1 MRLKRLQFLI
11 VGLLFINIS
20 LSATHT
26 VKGVV
31 TSSEDGLGIPGANVV
46 VEGTTIGCA
55 TNIDGKYTINVT
67 SGADKLVFS
76 AMGFKDIT
84 VAINGRSVVN
94 IVLESADICL
104 KEITLTTRVKRDPST
119 SGYFCVEHYNNE
131 SYSRN
136 SESYSKIS
144 ENGFKRVSRN
154 PLSTFSVDVDGA
166 SYSNIRR
173 MIDYGD
179 VPKKDAVR
187 VEEMINYFSYDY
199 PEPNNG
205 EPFSIYSEYSSC
217 PWNKKS
223 MLMHIGL
230 KGKSIEMDEI
240 PPSNIVFLLDVSGS
254 MDSPEK
260 LPLLKSSLKM
270 LLKKLGDK
278 DRVAIV
284 VYAGNSG
291 VILPST
297 SCKNTAK
304 IIKALDDLDASG
316 STAGGEGLRLAYK
329 IAKKNFIKGGN
340 NRVVMA
346 TDGDFNVGES
356 SVSDMENLI
365 EEQRKSGVFISVLGF
380 GMGNYKDDM
389 LEVIANKGNG
399 NYYYID
405 NLLEAKK
412 VLVSEFGGTFHT
424 VAKDVKLQL
433 EFNPYLVSEYR
444 LIGYENRLLEE
455 EDFDDD
461 KKDAGEIGAGHTV
474 TALYEI
480 ILSKSGRKRRDLKYQ
495 KPEYTDLAKEGNE
508 LVTVNLRY
516 KKPKGRKS
524 LLLSEIIYNN
534 PVLFDK
540 TSDNFRFSASVAEFG
555 MILKES
561 EYKGNAT
568 LQTAMDMAK
577 RSKGKDDEGYRAEMI
592 KLIETVML
600 LKEEEL

>member
-1 MRLKRLQFLI
+1 MKLKKLQFLI
-11 VGLLFINIS
+11 IGLLFINIS

-31 TSSEDGLGIPGANVV
+31 TSSEAGSGIPGANVV
-46 VEGTTIGCA
+46 IEGTYIGCV
-55 TNIDGKYTINVT
+55 TDIDGKYTINVT
-67 SGADKLVFS
+67 PDADKLVYS
-76 AMGFKDIT
+76 AMGFEDAT
-84 VAINGRSVVN
+84 VAINGQSVINVVLEPADIKIQEVVVVAYGTAKKKSFTGSVSVV
-94 IVLESADICL
+94 SAG
-104 KEITLTTRVKRDPST
+104 S
-119 SGYFCVEHYNNE
+119 YNN
-131 SYSRN
+131 
-136 SESYSKIS
+136 ESYSKIS

-179 VPKKDAVR
+179 VPGKDAVR

-516 KKPKGRKS
+516 KEPKGRKS

>member
-1 MRLKRLQFLI
+1 MKLKKLQFLI
-11 VGLLFINIS
+11 IGLLFINIS

-31 TSSEDGLGIPGANVV
+31 TSSEDGSGIPGANVV
-46 VEGTTIGCA
+46 IEGTYIGCV
-55 TNIDGKYTINVT
+55 TDIDGKYTINVT
-67 SGADKLVFS
+67 PDADKLVFS
-76 AMGFKDIT
+76 AMGFEDAT
-84 VAINGRSVVN
+84 VAINGQSVINVVLEPADIKIQEVVVVAYGTAKKKSFTGSVSVV
-94 IVLESADICL
+94 SAG
-104 KEITLTTRVKRDPST
+104 S
-119 SGYFCVEHYNNE
+119 YNN
-131 SYSRN
+131 
-136 SESYSKIS
+136 ESYSKIS

-179 VPKKDAVR
+179 VPRKDAVR

-230 KGKSIEMDEI
+230 KGKSIAMDNL

-284 VYAGNSG
+284 VYAGSSG

-304 IIKALDDLDASG
+304 IINALDDLDASG

-329 IAKKNFIKGGN
+329 IAKENFIKGGN

-534 PVLFDK
+534 PVLFEE

>member
-1 MRLKRLQFLI
+1 MKLKKLQFLI
-11 VGLLFINIS
+11 IGLLFINIS

-31 TSSEDGLGIPGANVV
+31 TSSEDGSGIPGANVV
-46 VEGTTIGCA
+46 IEGTYIGCV
-55 TNIDGKYTINVT
+55 TDIDGKYTINVT
-67 SGADKLVFS
+67 PDADKLVYS
-76 AMGFKDIT
+76 AMGFEDAT
-84 VAINGRSVVN
+84 VAINGQSVINVVLEPADIKIQEVVVVAYGTAKKKSFTGSVSVV
-94 IVLESADICL
+94 SAG
-104 KEITLTTRVKRDPST
+104 S
-119 SGYFCVEHYNNE
+119 YNN
-131 SYSRN
+131 
-136 SESYSKIS
+136 ESYSKIS

-179 VPKKDAVR
+179 VPGKDAVR

-380 GMGNYKDDM
+380 GMGNYKDNM

-516 KKPKGRKS
+516 KEPKGRKS